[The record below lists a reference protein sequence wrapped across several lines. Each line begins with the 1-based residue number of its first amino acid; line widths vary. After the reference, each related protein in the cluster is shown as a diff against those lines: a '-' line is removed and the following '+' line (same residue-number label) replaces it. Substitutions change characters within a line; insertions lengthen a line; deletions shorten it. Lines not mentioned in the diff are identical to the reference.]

1 MLEVIGQMMTVVT
14 HPLNT
19 MMRMIKVI
27 TRMGLMLAQASNH
40 LNKMTAMKKRKKTKM
55 ALTMSLKEE

>member
-1 MLEVIGQMMTVVT
+1 MMMVEI
-14 HPLNT
+14 HPLNA

-40 LNKMTAMKKRKKTKM
+40 LNKMTAMKKRRKTKM
-55 ALTMSLKEE
+55 ALTMSLKVE